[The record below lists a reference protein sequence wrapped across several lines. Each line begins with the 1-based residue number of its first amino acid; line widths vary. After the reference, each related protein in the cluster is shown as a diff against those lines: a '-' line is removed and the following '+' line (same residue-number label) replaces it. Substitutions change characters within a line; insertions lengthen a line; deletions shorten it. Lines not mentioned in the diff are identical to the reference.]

1 MSLLSLADCWP
12 RRFTPSS
19 LALQFC
25 EDPTQA
31 EQPLFAKACAGEA
44 VAQLWQAPQGFV
56 VPGSYRQFADL
67 PAASA
72 HFAARGWPV
81 WLRRSGGGLVPQ
93 GPGIINLSLAWP
105 VQQSLGEAAEPIYHS
120 LCAVLQRTLA
130 RFGVAS
136 HARAVNGSFCDG
148 RYNLACGEGEAARKI
163 VGTAQYWRPLT
174 AGRGHVVLAHA
185 VILIDADLT
194 AAHQA
199 ANAFEAQLGSERVY
213 CADKTVTLAQRLP
226 GERHLLPRF
235 SEALAQ
241 ELDAAR

>member
-1 MSLLSLADCWP
+1 
-12 RRFTPSS
+12 
-19 LALQFC
+19 
-25 EDPTQA
+25 
-31 EQPLFAKACAGEA
+31 
-44 VAQLWQAPQGFV
+44 
-56 VPGSYRQFADL
+56 
-67 PAASA
+67 SA

-105 VQQSLGEAAEPIYHS
+105 VQQPLGEAAEPIYHS

-136 HARAVNGSFCDG
+136 HPRAVSGSFCDG
-148 RYNLACGEGEAARKI
+148 RYNLACGEGAEARKI
-163 VGTAQYWRPLT
+163 VGTAQYWRPLA
-174 AGRGHVVLAHA
+174 AGGGHVVLAHA
-185 VILIDADLT
+185 VILIDADLS

-213 CADKTVTLAQRLP
+213 CADKTVTLAQLLP

-241 ELDAAR
+241 ELDASR

>member
-1 MSLLSLADCWP
+1 MHVSVALADCWP

-67 PAASA
+67 PAVSA

-105 VQQSLGEAAEPIYHS
+105 VQQPLGEAAEPIYHS

-136 HARAVNGSFCDG
+136 HPG
-148 RYNLACGEGEAARKI
+148 R
-163 VGTAQYWRPLT
+163 
-174 AGRGHVVLAHA
+174 
-185 VILIDADLT
+185 
-194 AAHQA
+194 
-199 ANAFEAQLGSERVY
+199 
-213 CADKTVTLAQRLP
+213 
-226 GERHLLPRF
+226 
-235 SEALAQ
+235 
-241 ELDAAR
+241 

>member
-67 PAASA
+67 PAVSA

-105 VQQSLGEAAEPIYHS
+105 VQQSLGRGRRTHLSLAVRGAAAYPRA
-120 LCAVLQRTLA
+120 LRRCQPRPGGK
-130 RFGVAS
+130 RF
-136 HARAVNGSFCDG
+136 
-148 RYNLACGEGEAARKI
+148 
-163 VGTAQYWRPLT
+163 
-174 AGRGHVVLAHA
+174 
-185 VILIDADLT
+185 
-194 AAHQA
+194 
-199 ANAFEAQLGSERVY
+199 
-213 CADKTVTLAQRLP
+213 
-226 GERHLLPRF
+226 LLRWPV
-235 SEALAQ
+235 
-241 ELDAAR
+241 